1 MYYQNYEDYMRSIL
15 GYPNYTA
22 YNDMHSNNTNYND
35 TYSNYSNTSYQFE
48 QGPRYSTEILDLYP
62 EIYKI
67 VNPMVCKICEVN
79 TKPITQ
85 ELIEQMTDEIYM
97 NLESDNYG
105 GDETVNIKV
114 NIGND
119 NTNVNNDRTKNV
131 LNSQGMDLSAETRKN
146 QDKSSRNNMNTR
158 NYNTKN
164 EDVRNNV
171 SINKN
176 CKTDSRIISSNRNT
190 EKDNSINSLQEKNLK
205 MASDEKT
212 TARVQENRQIRRR
225 NNTLRDLIK
234 ILILNRLLD
243 QSGHWRPQRPPM
255 PPRPPRPMPPP
266 NRPPY

>member
-146 QDKSSRNNMNTR
+146 QDKGSRNNMNTR

-164 EDVRNNV
+164 EDVRNTNRI
-171 SINKN
+171 SKN
-176 CKTDSRIISSNRNT
+176 DVNARKDDKTNSRQDKSVELASNERP
-190 EKDNSINSLQEKNLK
+190 I
-205 MASDEKT
+205 
-212 TARVQENRQIRRR
+212 ARVQENRQIRRR

>member
-146 QDKSSRNNMNTR
+146 QDKGSRNNMNTR

-164 EDVRNNV
+164 EDVRNTNRI
-171 SINKN
+171 SKN
-176 CKTDSRIISSNRNT
+176 DVNARKDDKTNSRQDKSVELASNERP
-190 EKDNSINSLQEKNLK
+190 I
-205 MASDEKT
+205 
-212 TARVQENRQIRRR
+212 ARVQENRQIRRR

-234 ILILNRLLD
+234 ILILNRLL
-243 QSGHWRPQRPPM
+243 GRNEPWRPQRPPM

>member
-35 TYSNYSNTSYQFE
+35 TYSNSSHTSYQFE

-146 QDKSSRNNMNTR
+146 QDKGSRNNMNTR

-164 EDVRNNV
+164 EDVRNTNRI
-171 SINKN
+171 SKN
-176 CKTDSRIISSNRNT
+176 DVNARKDDKTNSRQDKSVELASNERP
-190 EKDNSINSLQEKNLK
+190 I
-205 MASDEKT
+205 
-212 TARVQENRQIRRR
+212 ARVQENRQIRRR

>member
-146 QDKSSRNNMNTR
+146 QDKGSRNNMNTR
-158 NYNTKN
+158 NYNIKN
-164 EDVRNNV
+164 EDVRNTNRI
-171 SINKN
+171 SKN
-176 CKTDSRIISSNRNT
+176 DVNARKDDKTNSRQDKSVELASNERP
-190 EKDNSINSLQEKNLK
+190 I
-205 MASDEKT
+205 
-212 TARVQENRQIRRR
+212 ARVQENRQIRRR

>member
-131 LNSQGMDLSAETRKN
+131 LNSQGMDLSTETRKN
-146 QDKSSRNNMNTR
+146 QDKGSRNNMNTR

-164 EDVRNNV
+164 EDVRNTNRI
-171 SINKN
+171 SKN
-176 CKTDSRIISSNRNT
+176 DVNARKDDKTNSRQDKSVELASNERP
-190 EKDNSINSLQEKNLK
+190 I
-205 MASDEKT
+205 
-212 TARVQENRQIRRR
+212 ARVQENRQIRRR

>member
-35 TYSNYSNTSYQFE
+35 IYSNYSNTSYQFE

-146 QDKSSRNNMNTR
+146 QDKGSRNNMNTR

-164 EDVRNNV
+164 EDVRNTNRI
-171 SINKN
+171 SKN
-176 CKTDSRIISSNRNT
+176 DVNARKDDKTNSRQDKSVELASNERP
-190 EKDNSINSLQEKNLK
+190 I
-205 MASDEKT
+205 
-212 TARVQENRQIRRR
+212 ARVQENRQIRRR

>member
-1 MYYQNYEDYMRSIL
+1 
-15 GYPNYTA
+15 
-22 YNDMHSNNTNYND
+22 
-35 TYSNYSNTSYQFE
+35 
-48 QGPRYSTEILDLYP
+48 
-62 EIYKI
+62 
-67 VNPMVCKICEVN
+67 
-79 TKPITQ
+79 
-85 ELIEQMTDEIYM
+85 MTDEIYM
-97 NLESDNYG
+97 NLESDNLG

-146 QDKSSRNNMNTR
+146 QDKGSRNNMNTR

-164 EDVRNNV
+164 EDVRNTNRI
-171 SINKN
+171 SKN
-176 CKTDSRIISSNRNT
+176 DVNARKDDKTNSRQDKSVELASNERP
-190 EKDNSINSLQEKNLK
+190 I
-205 MASDEKT
+205 
-212 TARVQENRQIRRR
+212 ARVQENRQIRRR

>member
-15 GYPNYTA
+15 GYPNYNSA
-22 YNDMHSNNTNYND
+22 YNNTNYND

-97 NLESDNYG
+97 NLESDNLG

-146 QDKSSRNNMNTR
+146 QDKGSRNNMNTR

-164 EDVRNNV
+164 EDVRNTNRI
-171 SINKN
+171 SKN
-176 CKTDSRIISSNRNT
+176 DVNARKDDKTNSRQDKSVELASNERP
-190 EKDNSINSLQEKNLK
+190 I
-205 MASDEKT
+205 
-212 TARVQENRQIRRR
+212 ARVQENRQIRRR

>member
-131 LNSQGMDLSAETRKN
+131 LSSQGMDLSAETRKN
-146 QDKSSRNNMNTR
+146 QDKGSRNNMNTR

-164 EDVRNNV
+164 EDVRNTNRI
-171 SINKN
+171 SKN
-176 CKTDSRIISSNRNT
+176 DVNARKDDKTNSRQDKSVELASNERP
-190 EKDNSINSLQEKNLK
+190 I
-205 MASDEKT
+205 
-212 TARVQENRQIRRR
+212 ARVQENRQIRRR